1 MKVLVAT
8 GLYPPEIGGPA
19 TYAKLFEAELPKRG
33 IEVMVLPFRSVRHLP
48 PVIRHLAYLMKTY
61 SRARTSDLV
70 LVQDTVSTG
79 FPAALA
85 AILARRPY
93 ILRVPGDYAWE
104 QGVQRFGV
112 HEDLDAFQAR
122 TYGISIGI
130 MRALQRFVVRRAAR
144 VITPS
149 RYLARIVYDWVP
161 GRHIDVVYNGIE
173 HVDAEPQQKPEG
185 FTIVS
190 IGRLVPWKGMDGI
203 IEVVARE
210 ARWNAIIIG
219 DGPERAK
226 LENLARELG
235 CEARVRFM
243 GSLPR
248 NTALGWAKVG
258 DVFVLNSRYEGL
270 SHTLLEVMSL
280 DIPAIA
286 WAVGGN
292 PELIEDAPSLPDEAA
307 VEALHGRI
315 HGVFM
320 GRESARE
327 RAEILGR
334 FARTFSI
341 EKTVDGTAK
350 IMSDVAKRAAK

>member
-1 MKVLVAT
+1 MKSLKVLVAT

-19 TYAKLFEAELPKRG
+19 TYAKLFETELPKRG
-33 IEVMVLPFRSVRHLP
+33 IDVIVLPFSSVRHLP
-48 PVIRHLAYLMKTY
+48 PGIRHLAYLMKTY
-61 SRARTSDLV
+61 ARARASDLV

-85 AILARRPY
+85 SILARRPY

-112 HEDLDAFQAR
+112 REDLDAFQTR
-122 TYGISIGI
+122 TYGMSIGI
-130 MRALQRFVVRRAAR
+130 MRAIQRFVVRRAAR
-144 VITPS
+144 VIAPS

-190 IGRLVPWKGMDGI
+190 IGRLVPWKGMGGI

-210 ARWNAIIIG
+210 VRWNVIIIG
-219 DGPERAK
+219 DGPERDR
-226 LENLARELG
+226 LEALARELG

-248 NTALGWAKVG
+248 TAALGWAKVG
-258 DVFVLNSRYEGL
+258 DVFVLNSSYEGL

-280 DIPAIA
+280 DIPVVA

-292 PELIEDAPSLPDEAA
+292 PELIEDAPPLPADAA

-320 GRESARE
+320 GRESARSDFGDE
-327 RAEILGR
+327 QRAGQWFLFALRFRQADRGR
-334 FARTFSI
+334 G
-341 EKTVDGTAK
+341 D
-350 IMSDVAKRAAK
+350 